1 MAARFAI
8 PLCKR
13 NLTAS
18 IVAACLWTQERSPD
32 AFASLPPAAQDQS
45 PDPAEQCRTLSAEF
59 NRVAS
64 AWRQAATDAQRQEL
78 FARIEGVPLKM
89 LELARR
95 HPQDPVALDALT
107 QVITQEYWFTAYTA
121 HPGWGKDSPQAA
133 AIAILL
139 RDHLTSD
146 KLGDACKRVQY
157 GFRQECEDFLRT
169 VMEKS
174 PHREIRGMTCLR
186 LAEFLATRIE
196 KLDLLKGQPDMA
208 SRYEM
213 IFGKEYM
220 GKLQSMDRAK
230 AMREAEEMYVQ
241 AGEKFGD
248 VKNPDGGTV
257 GERVKAVLYEM
268 RHLAI
273 GKEAPDITGTDQDG
287 QAFKLSDYRGKV
299 VLVYFWS
306 EY

>member
-8 PLCKR
+8 PFCKR
-13 NLTAS
+13 SLAAS
-18 IVAACLWTQERSPD
+18 IVAACLWTQLRSPN
-32 AFASLPPAAQDQS
+32 AFAGVPPTAQDQLLPPA
-45 PDPAEQCRTLSAEF
+45 EQYRTLSTEF
-59 NRVAS
+59 NSVGN
-64 AWRQAATDAQRQEL
+64 AWRQAATDAERAAL
-78 FARIEGVPLKM
+78 FARIEGLPGQL
-89 LELARR
+89 LELARS
-95 HPQDPVALDALT
+95 HPQDPVALEALA
-107 QVITQEYWFTAYTA
+107 QVVTLEYWLTAYTT

-146 KLGDACKRVQY
+146 KLGVACKRVQY

-186 LAEFLATRIE
+186 LAEFLAARIE
-196 KLDLLKGQPDMA
+196 KLDLLKGLPDMA
-208 SRYEM
+208 SRYEK

-230 AMREAEEMYVQ
+230 AMQEAEEMYVK
-241 AGEKFGD
+241 AGEEFGD
-248 VKNPDGGTV
+248 VKNPDGTTV
-257 GERVKAVLYEM
+257 GERVKSVLYEL

-299 VLVYFWS
+299 VLIYFWS